1 MAHWSEQSP
10 ETYKKSGNKSSNR
23 LHWSEQNPD
32 EYRSGIKATAD
43 ISKAK
48 SVVDSKKKQTEP
60 SLWERTK
67 NTAKA
72 GLEKTG
78 SIFTLSDTRN
88 VNGEEVPNFFRHPIE
103 ALKWSANRATEGVKS
118 GKLTMT
124 DEEYAQE
131 LRNRGLAAKSGEKPK
146 AGNFGDII
154 RRQAED
160 VLMFNP
166 DKMEELAPYKS
177 TGNKVGDFIG
187 RGIGFAGGLAVNPG
201 GGASPSGNII
211 KYGGLGGGKVAGKVV
226 PKLVSTGK
234 RIAAKL
240 PLNLGLKARAAT
252 EIAGRRMP
260 QFIEGFG
267 GGVAYGATEGI
278 VNNESLSE
286 TAKNAVK
293 EGLLFGAFDFGGRV
307 IGDSVGNFIKNRRQ
321 AKLSKSYEI
330 LGEVNNAYARGKE
343 TGIQLNTPF
352 QIGKVSLE
360 SNEKQVMDM
369 LKKSGQSLDDLEK
382 TAKKQYN
389 NTKSPEEKA
398 RLEESLNAVRQIK
411 QKLAR
416 KPQIDRGGTAEIG
429 PDALQAKGQGDTLP
443 ARQKVAVNQGI
454 TAEAVPP
461 LSPKLPKQG
470 RPSLSVL
477 PKQPKDKLAPPLD
490 PTTAKER
497 RFVSNSAL
505 NAEVIPEGMKQ
516 ELRGN
521 IPRYTPIT
529 NKETLE
535 IATNRVFSDTNK
547 ARSDWR
553 IISEKGLTS
562 ADDTALGEALI
573 VDAIKRGDIQT
584 AKEVTVE
591 LAENL
596 TSAGQA
602 VQAAAIL
609 KRMSPEGM
617 LLYAEKVVSRAKR
630 EARMSGKVAQ
640 GERIAADVE
649 QKLASVN
656 SEVVDKVAQDIAE
669 NAEKLIGKAKKEIK
683 KLTPEELL
691 ANKVS
696 GTLKEPKTKKQ
707 DLEKEMINTL
717 FNIAKK
723 DLPVRPKLKKN
734 PLAPVVL
741 ALKDKNKYQE
751 VWQKAKE
758 ILRKKYAKDP
768 EKLEIIEDYLEKKLR
783 PVFEQ
788 GKLNS
793 AISSTM
799 KSMNIDLAKIVKEHY
814 SVGSKA
820 RDSLVNR
827 LVKEAG
833 LSGEEAATLENY
845 IRSRMKDLTKA
856 KKEAILQQM
865 FKPRTPAEKTMVD
878 RLVEYS
884 NLGALQSSKYRDLI
898 AQKIGVPHLDE
909 ETAMFISKQMQKIQT
924 MPEGRAKDIELAKVM
939 QAISNKIPATLGRK
953 IATFQTI
960 AMLANPKTMI
970 RNIGGNLLFSVA
982 ENASQTLGA
991 GIDKGISLL
1000 TGKRTTLTPDMFAQF
1015 KSGVRGAKEA
1025 VEDYRLGV
1033 NTSPSRTQYELPDQQ
1048 VFNGAL
1054 GKVERLTEFGLQ
1066 MGDRPFWKAA
1076 YDESLRQQMKI
1087 AKVKEPTP
1095 EMIQKAQELA
1105 NYRTYQDIN
1114 SVTKLFTGLKKV
1126 FNRVGT
1132 KDFGLG
1138 DLVLK
1143 FPKTPANLLARAID
1157 YSPAQVVNMAR
1168 SFTRNG
1174 FDQKR
1179 FVDAASR
1186 GLTGTGAI
1194 VLGYFLAK
1202 NGVITGQANKDKDVA
1217 ALEKSSGVGTYAFN
1231 TDALKRL
1238 ATGKETT
1245 LQEGDTFRTYDW
1257 AQPISFAL
1265 AIGADIFL
1273 GGQGER
1279 EATTVAIDALK
1290 SGGATLLNQSLLQG
1304 VQRFMG
1310 GYNFMDNLVE
1320 TAANAPAG
1328 FAPTLLKQASQLIDP
1343 GQKEIY
1349 DPNELNK
1356 GMNLVKAKIPLVSGG
1371 LQPKIDTFGNDVQL
1385 YQGDNSLFNV
1395 MLNPG
1400 FTTKYKPTLEG
1411 KMALDV
1417 WRSTGDSDVIPKA
1430 LSKYI
1435 TVDGKRIDL
1444 TPQEYTDIQRIV
1456 GTMTQEGFAQIS
1468 SQLSKEEQAK
1478 RMKKVIDDAG
1488 KAGRNYIREQRG
1500 LPLLKR

>member
-1 MAHWSEQSP
+1 MALKWAHQYKQDKVKASPTGNLKWAHQYNPEDRTARAAAIVEQ
-10 ETYKKSGNKSSNR
+10 
-23 LHWSEQNPD
+23 
-32 EYRSGIKATAD
+32 
-43 ISKAK
+43 
-48 SVVDSKKKQTEP
+48 KKKDEP
-60 SLWERTK
+60 SLWEKTK
-67 NTAKA
+67 TTAKA
-72 GLEKTG
+72 GLKKTG
-78 SIFTLSDTRN
+78 KLAET
-88 VNGEEVPNFFRHPIE
+88 G
-103 ALKWSANRATEGVKS
+103 LKKFVGFSKS
-118 GKLTMT
+118 LVEPFEDAFSLGGTKL
-124 DEEYAQE
+124 A
-131 LRNRGLAAKSGEKPK
+131 RK
-146 AGNFGDII
+146 AGG
-154 RRQAED
+154 R
-160 VLMFNP
+160 
-166 DKMEELAPYKS
+166 
-177 TGNKVGDFIG
+177 VGDFILEKAFG
-187 RGIGFAGGLAVNPG
+187 KSKDEVKKINLDLAQKDKGVRESISPTTRKIAGTVGSVAG
-201 GGASPSGNII
+201 TI
-211 KYGGLGGGKVAGKVV
+211 GGLGAATKVSGKLV
-226 PKLVSTGK
+226 PKLLPKLGKTAKNIATQAGTGAIFEGVNALGEGDK
-234 RIAAKL
+234 PLEITKKAGKGALLFGAAGPLGEKVGAGAKKL
-240 PLNLGLKARAAT
+240 IPGALGHYTGNILK
-252 EIAGRRMP
+252 
-260 QFIEGFG
+260 
-267 GGVAYGATEGI
+267 GGVTGAGFSVGDNLLNGEKVDKGTA
-278 VNNESLSE
+278 
-286 TAKNAVK
+286 AKNAVAFAALD
-293 EGLLFGAFDFGGRV
+293 LLTGGKYKPDF
-307 IGDSVGNFIKNRRQ
+307 
-321 AKLSKSYEI
+321 SKSYEM
-330 LGEVNNAYARGKE
+330 LGEVNKAYARGKE
-343 TGIQLNTPF
+343 TGVQLDTPF
-352 QIGKVSLE
+352 QIGKVSLD

-369 LKKSGQSLDDLEK
+369 LKKTGQSLDDLEK

-389 NTKSPEEKA
+389 KAKSPEEKA
-398 RLEESLNAVRQIK
+398 MLEESLNAVRRLK
-411 QKLAR
+411 EKHAR
-416 KPQIDRGGTAEIG
+416 TEPQIDRGGAAATGSE
-429 PDALQAKGQGDTLP
+429 PLQTKGQGDTIP
-443 ARQKVAVNQGI
+443 AREKIAVNQGI
-454 TAEAVPP
+454 TAEAIPP
-461 LSPKLPKQG
+461 LSPKLSKQG

-477 PKQPKDKLAPPLD
+477 PKQSKDKLAPPLD

-516 ELRGN
+516 ELRSN
-521 IPRYTPIT
+521 IPRYAPIT

-535 IATNRVFSDTNK
+535 IATNRVTSDINK

-573 VDAIKRGDIQT
+573 VDAIKRGDIQA

-617 LLYAEKVVSRAKR
+617 LLYAEKVVGKAKR
-630 EARMSGKVAQ
+630 EAHMAGKVAQ
-640 GERIAADVE
+640 GEKMAAEVEKKMAEVNKEVADQVARDV
-649 QKLASVN
+649 A
-656 SEVVDKVAQDIAE
+656 D
-669 NAEKLIGKAKKEIK
+669 NAEEVLKKVRGKSGQAKDVAGKAKKEAK
-683 KLTPEELL
+683 KLTPQELL
-691 ANKVS
+691 AGKISKAINPH
-696 GTLKEPKTKKQ
+696 EKKAN
-707 DLEKEMINTL
+707 LEQEMINTL
-717 FNIAKK
+717 FRIASK
-723 DLPVRPKLKKN
+723 DLPPKLKKN
-734 PLAPVVL
+734 PLEPVVL

-751 VWQKAKE
+751 VWQRAKE

-768 EKLEIIEDYLEKKLR
+768 EKLEILEDYLEKKLR

-793 AISSTM
+793 AINSTL
-799 KSMNIDLAKIVKEHY
+799 KEMNVNLSKIVKEHY
-814 SVGSKA
+814 TVGNKA

-856 KKEAILQQM
+856 KKEAILKQM

-878 RLVEYS
+878 RLIEYS

-898 AQKIGVPHLDE
+898 AQKIGLPHLDE
-909 ETAMFISKQMQKIQT
+909 ETAMFISKQMQKLQT
-924 MPEGRAKDIELAKVM
+924 MPEGREKDIELAKVM
-939 QAISNKIPATLGRK
+939 QSISNKIPATLSRK

-970 RNIGGNLLFSVA
+970 RNLGGNVLFAGA
-982 ENASQTLGA
+982 ENVSQTLGA
-991 GIDKGISLL
+991 GIDKGISLI
-1000 TGKRTTLTPDMFAQF
+1000 TGKRTTLTPDMLAQF

-1033 NTSPSRTQYELPDQQ
+1033 DTSPARTQYDLPNNQA
-1048 VFNGAL
+1048 FGGTL
-1054 GKVERLTEFGLQ
+1054 GKVERLTGFGLK

-1105 NYRTYQDIN
+1105 NYRTYQDVN
-1114 SVTKLFTGLKKV
+1114 GVTKLFTGLKKA

-1132 KDFGLG
+1132 EDFGLG

-1143 FPKTPANLLARAID
+1143 FPKTPANILARAID
-1157 YSPAQVVNMAR
+1157 YSPVQVVNMVR

-1174 FDQKR
+1174 FDQKK

-1217 ALEKSSGVGTYAFN
+1217 ALEKSSGIGIYAFN

-1265 AIGADIFL
+1265 AIGADIFM

-1290 SGGATLLNQSLLQG
+1290 SGGTTLLNQSLLQG

-1328 FAPTLLKQASQLIDP
+1328 FAPTLLKQVSQLIDP

-1349 DPNELNK
+1349 DPDELSK

-1385 YQGDNSLFNV
+1385 YQGDNSVYNV

-1400 FTTKYKPTLEG
+1400 FTTEYRPTPEG
-1411 KMALDV
+1411 KMAFDV
-1417 WRSTGDSDVIPKA
+1417 WKATGDKDVLPKA

-1435 TVDGKRIDL
+1435 TVDGKRYDL
-1444 TPQEYTDIQRIV
+1444 TPQEYTDIQRIA
-1456 GTMTQEGFAQIS
+1456 GTLTKEGFAQIS
-1468 SQLSKEEQAK
+1468 PQLSKEEQAK
-1478 RMKKVIDDAG
+1478 QMKRVIDKAG
-1488 KAGRNYIREQRG
+1488 KAGRNYIREKRG
-1500 LPLLKR
+1500 YPLLKR